1 MYVICDA
8 ECRIVTIA
16 GIKMFGVVVDVPAA
30 FNTEKDALDVLFA
43 MEDGGQLSRHTVREV
58 THMTGAA

>member
-1 MYVICDA
+1 MFVICDA
-8 ECRIVTIA
+8 DCRIVTIA
-16 GIKMFGVVVDVPAA
+16 GIRLFGVKVDIPAA

-43 MEDGGQLSRHTVREV
+43 MEDGQVLKGHTVREV